1 MRGVIGRLAA
11 AVLCGLL
18 LAAAF
23 PLSLPGEAGA
33 AIVARLAL
41 LTGAPV
47 DLGYVQFPGLAFV
60 GLVPLLLAVRGCRGG
75 GEAFATGYVAGV
87 VWLTLHLDWIGSFGW
102 LPVLALAAFF
112 ALPVGLFALM
122 MHAVIRQARPGLVVW
137 GAATLWVAIEYL
149 RSFGF
154 WAFPWNQL
162 GYTQVA
168 GPPMLQVAEL
178 GGVFAVSFLVTLANS
193 ALFALIAPVGR
204 FRHRLGHLAI
214 AGVVCSAACGFGV
227 ARMTVWP
234 FGHPAGE
241 IRLALIQ
248 GGMETLAPWSG
259 EELDESLRL
268 YVPPS
273 QDVLNAW
280 SAMSGVSP
288 AGTAV
293 DIAPGPLGTVPHDAG
308 GDVQGQAGKQPA
320 GGPVRVGQADRRL
333 ADGPGQDLLV
343 VWPESV
349 LQGVLDQR
357 HPGELPNPVRRM
369 LAGRRDAALLMGAIG
384 SPRDDLHI
392 ENGSVLVEPGGK
404 VTWEHSKLRLVPYGE
419 IVPFRGLVRFLQY
432 PWGPADLTESRAVA
446 PLSWRGHKLGLMI
459 CFDNVF
465 SFICRRDVLKGA
477 QGFVVMT
484 NNSWYKLHSGIR
496 QHCDIDVLR
505 AVEYRR
511 PLARCST
518 TGWSHF
524 IAPDGRITASTAVD
538 GPGVLVEAVGLR
550 SGLTVYARVGDLFA
564 QLCLLAALLI
574 CLPPLIVGRS
584 EGFL

>member
-60 GLVPLLLAVRGCRGG
+60 ALVPLLLAVRGCRGG
-75 GEAFATGYVAGV
+75 GEAFALGYLAGA

-102 LPVLALAAFF
+102 LPVLALAVFY
-112 ALPVGLFALM
+112 ALPMGLFALM
-122 MHAVIRQARPGLVVW
+122 MHAVIRQARPGLIVW
-137 GAATLWVAIEYL
+137 GTAAAWVAIEYL
-149 RSFGF
+149 RNFGF
-154 WAFPWNQL
+154 WAFPWNLL

-168 GPPMLQVAEL
+168 SPPMLQVAEL
-178 GGVFAVSFLVTLANS
+178 GGVFAVSFLVALANG
-193 ALFALIAPVGR
+193 ALFALISPVGR
-204 FRHRLGHLAI
+204 FRHRLGHLVL
-214 AGVVCSAACGFGV
+214 AGVVCFMAYGFGV

-234 FGHPAGE
+234 FGRPAGE

-248 GGMETLAPWSG
+248 GGLETLEQWSSELL
-259 EELDESLRL
+259 EESIRL
-268 YVPPS
+268 YVLPTE
-273 QDVLNAW
+273 DVLDAW
-280 SAMSGVSP
+280 RANDGGRPASGTLPP
-288 AGTAV
+288 ATRAAGALPFAGPMPPT
-293 DIAPGPLGTVPHDAG
+293 PGRLGS
-308 GDVQGQAGKQPA
+308 GQHP
-320 GGPVRVGQADRRL
+320 PE
-333 ADGPGQDLLV
+333 LLL

-349 LQGVLDQR
+349 LPQMLDQR
-357 HPGELPNPVRRM
+357 HPELLPAPVRLTLRK
-369 LAGRRDAALLMGAIG
+369 GENVALLMGAFG
-384 SPRDDLHI
+384 NPHDDHRD
-392 ENGSVLVEPGGK
+392 ENGAVLVEPGGRITWAYSK
-404 VTWEHSKLRLVPYGE
+404 VRLVPYGE
-419 IVPFRGLVRFLQY
+419 VVPFRRFVSFLRY
-432 PWGPADLTESRAVA
+432 PWGFQDLSEGRSME

-465 SFICRRDVLKGA
+465 SFICRRDVFMGA

-538 GPGVLVEAVGLR
+538 GPGMLVDTVGLR